1 MHEVL
6 PVYALRVPGNA
17 RARVREGAVSQ
28 DDANDRR
35 CMHHFRRHRCN
46 MRAALPPLSRCAGR
60 HGHRTSRRPPY
71 GLRTL
76 SKKGVG
82 VVHALIVD
90 DDGDS
95 VESLQ
100 ALITAEN
107 FTVSVAYTLRDAR
120 RHIAMQ
126 QPDLVLL
133 DLELPDGNGM
143 DLFTDPQ
150 LIANSEVVL
159 ITGHASLE
167 TSIQALRL
175 GAADYLV
182 KPINLRHLQGVLS
195 RVMRPAQ
202 LQAEVADLNAHLA
215 EAGNFGHLW
224 GRAPAMLP
232 VYEQISRVAGTG
244 VSVFIQGESG
254 TGKELVAQTV
264 HDLSRRRKKPFLA
277 VNCGAISPNLIESEI
292 FGHEKGAFTGADHQ
306 HQGFFERATGGTLFL
321 DELTEMP
328 LELQVKLLR
337 VLETGRYMRVGST
350 QTLEADVR
358 VIAASNRPL
367 ALAVESGKLREDL
380 LYRLNVF
387 PIELPPL
394 RDRLSDVPLLARHFL
409 QAIASQEGQ
418 VKQFSPAAM
427 ERLCRYRWP
436 GNVRELRN
444 AVQRAY
450 VMASGEIINEQW
462 LPAPDLPPAAP
473 ASSGS
478 GEGGGSHV
486 AEAGPPP
493 YGSPASP
500 GPAASGTGT
509 GGTGSSPAQPAATPE
524 SEIGGPEALVLP
536 IGCSMAEIERR
547 FILATLNHYK
557 QHKER
562 TAAVLGISLK
572 TLYNR
577 LKEYAAADA
586 DWPDSRS

>member
-1 MHEVL
+1 M
-6 PVYALRVPGNA
+6 A
-17 RARVREGAVSQ
+17 
-28 DDANDRR
+28 
-35 CMHHFRRHRCN
+35 
-46 MRAALPPLSRCAGR
+46 
-60 HGHRTSRRPPY
+60 
-71 GLRTL
+71 
-76 SKKGVG
+76 
-82 VVHALIVD
+82 HALIVD

-100 ALITAEN
+100 ALIAAEQ
-107 FTVSVAYTLRDAR
+107 FTVSVAHSLRDAR
-120 RHIAMQ
+120 RHMALQ
-126 QPDLVLL
+126 QPDLILL

-150 LIANSEVVL
+150 LVANSEVVL

-182 KPINLRHLQGVLS
+182 KPINLRHLLGVLS
-195 RVMRPAQ
+195 RVTRPAV
-202 LQAEVADLNAHLA
+202 LKAEVADLNAHLA
-215 EAGNFGHLW
+215 EDGNFGHLW

-244 VSVFIQGESG
+244 VSVFILGESG

-306 HQGFFERATGGTLFL
+306 HQGFFERASGGTLFL

-350 QTLEADVR
+350 QTMEADVR

-367 ALAVESGKLREDL
+367 IQAVESGKLREDL

-409 QAIASQEGQ
+409 SAIGAKEGQ
-418 VKQFSPAAM
+418 HKQFSVAAM

-450 VMASGEIINEQW
+450 VMATGELITDQW
-462 LPAPDLPPAAP
+462 LPAPDLPAAP
-473 ASSGS
+473 GGIEALPGGLLVQEPLPQ
-478 GEGGGSHV
+478 GERGAAALEGD
-486 AEAGPPP
+486 AATAGL
-493 YGSPASP
+493 GTLTRSPAYAVGGTADAALGGAATAMAGSAT
-500 GPAASGTGT
+500 GESGAAS
-509 GGTGSSPAQPAATPE
+509 AATPTL
-524 SEIGGPEALVLP
+524 SAPAIGAGAAEYAGSLSGTSAGMAMGQDALIVP

-547 FILATLNHYK
+547 FILATLAHYK

-577 LKEYAAADA
+577 LKEYAATEA
-586 DWPDSRS
+586 DWPEGRS